1 MGFNRRVAA
10 EGFRERQAVRD
21 AKKAEFKEKYG
32 DDCHDGYVF
41 MGWTPMVNPV
51 VSEDDA
57 DNNGKN
63 IYTATWQKLKDLSV
77 LSNDE
82 ANYVHP
88 ALRRDGRGPLRP
100 RPRR

>member
-1 MGFNRRVAA
+1 
-10 EGFRERQAVRD
+10 
-21 AKKAEFKEKYG
+21 
-32 DDCHDGYVF
+32 

-88 ALRRDGRGPLRP
+88 ALRRV
-100 RPRR
+100 PRRA